1 MTIAPPTPAPS
12 LADGMVRRIYANL
25 AKLMGGKAIAGIIS
39 LIYMVLAIRA
49 LGARDYGVLIL
60 VHAYTIT
67 VGGLIE
73 FPGWHAVVRY
83 GAQATRAGDSDR
95 LIRLLRLAGIV
106 ELVSGALAFAVA
118 ALLAPLIGARLGW
131 TPTAIAFSTPYSLAV
146 LATIR
151 STPAGLLQLLGRFD
165 VLGMHNLIAPTVRL
179 AGALIAIA
187 TGSGLHGFLIAWLA
201 AALAEGGA
209 MWALGWMMAR
219 RTLSGRKLLGSA
231 RGAIPENPG
240 IRRFMLAANADAT
253 FGELSHRIA
262 PLMVGWILGPTGAGL
277 YAVGLRATTAIAQPA
292 GNLGQ
297 AAYAELARLVAAGG
311 RGSEL
316 RHVVIRSILIAFAV
330 GLPFLLLVALFGE
343 SLAVLIGGKDF
354 QAAGM
359 VMLWLV
365 AARVVLLVAPSTS
378 AALIAL
384 GRPGNSVT
392 ANAICSLGL
401 LPLLPILIEH
411 YGLAGAG
418 FHALISSFAVALALG
433 TLAWR
438 ASNQVGP
445 ART

>member
-1 MTIAPPTPAPS
+1 
-12 LADGMVRRIYANL
+12 
-25 AKLMGGKAIAGIIS
+25 
-39 LIYMVLAIRA
+39 
-49 LGARDYGVLIL
+49 
-60 VHAYTIT
+60 
-67 VGGLIE
+67 
-73 FPGWHAVVRY
+73 
-83 GAQATRAGDSDR
+83 
-95 LIRLLRLAGIV
+95 
-106 ELVSGALAFAVA
+106 
-118 ALLAPLIGARLGW
+118 
-131 TPTAIAFSTPYSLAV
+131 
-146 LATIR
+146 
-151 STPAGLLQLLGRFD
+151 
-165 VLGMHNLIAPTVRL
+165 
-179 AGALIAIA
+179 
-187 TGSGLHGFLIAWLA
+187 
-201 AALAEGGA
+201 
-209 MWALGWMMAR
+209 
-219 RTLSGRKLLGSA
+219 
-231 RGAIPENPG
+231 
-240 IRRFMLAANADAT
+240 
-253 FGELSHRIA
+253 
-262 PLMVGWILGPTGAGL
+262 MVGWILGPTGAGL

-392 ANAICSLGL
+392 ANVICSLGL